1 MRGGVF
7 LALLL
12 AGCGAARP
20 VWPEAAAEA
29 SYTVPL
35 VMAWHPARLL
45 VEVAI
50 NGIGPML
57 FAVDT
62 GAAASRIRPDVA
74 ERLRLRRVGDPTRGR
89 RVAADRLALGE
100 LELRA
105 VPFEVDEALLGEL
118 YGRPVVGVLGV
129 DAFAGHR
136 LEHDRGAGVLRFP
149 PPGAPLPAGAGTV
162 TIAPHGVP
170 VLPVTIAGER
180 LRLRFASGR
189 TASALTAAAA
199 RRVGEAEGE
208 PAVLIDGVA
217 AAPGPWQIV
226 ERAAE
231 DGHLGL
237 SGLAGLGWRLD
248 AARGRFSVWSAP
260 PAPARFTRFGPLPC
274 EPSACIDA
282 TVAAVEPGRITVA
295 FAAADERLPE
305 RFWLRVD
312 LGTVERPLGALV
324 QLRRRP
330 EGLDGPLTATLDDD
344 DIRPGR
350 VRAVGAPVDVLDVVP
365 VDRPCPGVVCLHR
378 QEGDATDSFVE
389 SSAAAVGTPADG
401 PARLPPGARARAVE
415 PRRATVTR

>member
-1 MRGGVF
+1 MRCAI

-20 VWPEAAAEA
+20 VWPDAAAEV

-50 NGIGPML
+50 DGIGPML
-57 FAVDT
+57 FVVDT
-62 GAAASRIRPDVA
+62 GAARSRIRPDVA
-74 ERLRLRRVGDPTRGR
+74 ERLRLPRLGDPTRGR
-89 RVAADRLALGE
+89 RVAAERLALGE
-100 LELRA
+100 LVLRG

-136 LEHDRGAGVLRFP
+136 LEHDRAAGVLRLP
-149 PPGAPLPAGAGTV
+149 PPGAPLPAGAVTV
-162 TIAPHGVP
+162 TIAPDAAP

-180 LRLRFASGR
+180 LRLRFQSGR

-199 RRVGEAEGE
+199 RRVGGAEGE
-208 PAVLIDGVA
+208 PTVIIDGVA
-217 AAPGPWQIV
+217 AAPGPWQII
-226 ERAAE
+226 ERAPE

-248 AARGRFSVWSAP
+248 AAGGRFSVWPAP
-260 PAPARFTRFGPLPC
+260 PAPARFARFGPLPC
-274 EPSACIDA
+274 DPASCIDA
-282 TVAAVEPGRITVA
+282 TVVAVEPGRITVA
-295 FAAADERLPE
+295 FADPDTRLPD
-305 RFWLRVD
+305 RYWLRVE
-312 LGTVERPLGALV
+312 LGTVEQPLGALV
-324 QLRRRP
+324 QLRPRP
-330 EGLDGPLTATLDDD
+330 AGLDGVLTATLDDD

-350 VRAVGAPVDVLDVVP
+350 VRAVGAPVDVLDIVP

-378 QEGDATDSFVE
+378 QEGDAADSFVE
-389 SSAAAVGTPADG
+389 SSPPAVGTAVET

-415 PRRATVTR
+415 PRRRR